1 MDWNRF
7 CKELLGLKE
16 KLKCPICLD
25 IVGECAQ
32 LECSHRLCSNCFS
45 NLRSSNQKVCP
56 LCKAVITRRFVPY
69 KDVFADKIANFVSI
83 ACRDIEGKEGFSIE
97 QIVHQNKESEKIQKT
112 NLPSTSKQKNND
124 KCLNVILKKENI
136 NKSKCNS
143 EGRKNKQNQSNKN
156 HKIELLSKNVDKE
169 IKNKPDEE
177 KSKKS
182 LLQVQKEQASQVSLS
197 KEDAFDRLLKRSQE
211 FLVNKKG
218 SKHKYTGKKKH
229 KDEEYQILDFHDDS
243 NKNDVLH
250 WLNDNRNK
258 FDRLTQTQ
266 VSMERIDYDTGD
278 IPNIDLTSV
287 SQINRKRQ
295 IKVPVRPVRRG
306 RARSLSLEVKLKREK
321 SRLSDGS
328 ILGVE
333 NYTIE
338 DNTEEYV
345 IKKAEENVIMHI
357 MEDEYLNKMEKDFIK
372 KSAPPKEQQT
382 TQSSTTGWERIE
394 KITKTLRKK
403 EKVPKKL
410 NVSVQQTQTT
420 RGRKMLDKV
429 LSERDIKKQS
439 NPMKDDV
446 NNPNCSTDESDDVI
460 RKTTRQ
466 RSTRS
471 RKSANTR
478 KSGGTENQSLDKGSI
493 RATEADNEKDKDL
506 HRIEIKAVI
515 HKSAD
520 TNQIDNMKVKEIT
533 ENSKESIDPK
543 QKSPKKLYDLKD
555 FEQYAQTNIKRVP
568 DSLNETTSSHNSD
581 KENMLNAANAP
592 KQIVILDNVLIK
604 QPQEDNPYLLPTQKI
619 NISDHNE
626 TCMDIDHDINLD
638 KEARNDSVE
647 QNESFHEFN
656 DFSEGMNKLLKNLE
670 MYSENLNKN
679 KHITKRQIENIQKY
693 LEKLNIIHKNMEKN
707 VPVIPER
714 TDRNVQT
721 EKNVVECAIQTVDEK
736 QTPSNTLCKN
746 CNKKTISK
754 LNSSSS
760 SSKTRSSSRIN
771 SGKSTKVTPIDD
783 FAGTLVLNFETQD
796 IEKQFVDKIE
806 DMASSTKIKDIDVVT
821 EAENQTEVTSNQ
833 GDTVA
838 DQSKTKN
845 ISISEQLE
853 KEDNTVL
860 VCTMKSEGPDSKGH
874 VSLKRKLSDSDSEI
888 VAVPKKRCNRF
899 IRDDLSVEF
908 GNSENPNNYT
918 NNKKSSFPG
927 EISSP
932 ETNEDDDEYL
942 NKLLKKY
949 ETGVAESDS
958 SPPSDKENV
967 NRELEEMNMDFEN
980 LIARLNRNVETLP
993 KTKEG
998 TESQRSK
1005 TVLDN
1010 DNLLLNHQ
1018 SLPKLDSDVQYK
1030 ESENSDIIPETETME
1045 PLPKKTKRR
1054 LNDVFIKENSEEK
1067 PLHKENT
1074 IVSKTSKETFCH
1086 ELEDSFDGVDFANIN
1101 IEEAVNDVNNTK
1113 NCKENEEDLFSDD
1126 DIVET
1131 TPQKEVEV
1139 TEKRSQ
1145 LFNMTSNRSI
1155 FPVLDEVDKE
1165 IIDNFDVNFVTLSP
1179 PPGFEDEKDATNP
1192 EDVTMINTE
1201 APQMPVE
1208 ENREPRTP
1216 DILSEERAI
1225 KNTTPPN
1232 NRTGFGSLD
1241 VSIKKLSH
1249 STPLTQNNMSRHT
1262 LGISPIVQEKSL
1274 FEKAYS
1280 SNTLTSSAIRDT
1292 PKKKNL
1298 LTSLPNQKSIL
1309 NYVRSSQEPSM
1320 NVAPKQKPCLACT
1333 RLNKIQTQSISLLT
1347 NKKLATYSAKFN
1359 DSVTHM
1365 IVTLDES
1372 KRIKD
1377 YTMKFVSAV
1386 ASGIW
1391 VLGFEWVQECLKTN
1405 SIVPEEAYEA
1415 LDDSGGTGPKTARLS
1430 RIKTPLFKGFKFYCV
1445 NPLYSTS
1452 VEEIE
1457 DVITKLGGITVKNL
1471 ENLQENDGRIGL
1483 IITEGRSTQDFEI
1496 YERWLEKYK
1505 IVTVDIEWLSRSVGR
1520 YKVISVRPYI
1530 WCSDDLLDDI
1540 GYPSYLTEQTNSFL
1554 SLQD

>member
-1 MDWNRF
+1 MDLNRF

-45 NLRSSNQKVCP
+45 NLRTSNQRVCP
-56 LCKAVITRRFVPY
+56 LCKALITRRFVPY

-83 ACRDIEGKEGFSIE
+83 VCRDIERKEGSSIE

-112 NLPSTSKQKNND
+112 KKNNLPSTSKESNSDNS
-124 KCLNVILKKENI
+124 VIPKKENI
-136 NKSKCNS
+136 NKSKHNS
-143 EGRKNKQNQSNKN
+143 EGRNDKKNKSNKN
-156 HKIELLSKNVDKE
+156 NKIELVSKNVVKE

-177 KSKKS
+177 QSKKS
-182 LLQVQKEQASQVSLS
+182 SLQVQKEHVSQVSLS

-243 NKNDVLH
+243 NRNEVLH

-266 VSMERIDYDTGD
+266 VCMERMDYDTGD

-287 SQINRKRQ
+287 SQVNRKRQ
-295 IKVPVRPVRRG
+295 IKAPVRPVRRG

-328 ILGVE
+328 LLGVE

-357 MEDEYLNKMEKDFIK
+357 IEDEYLNKMEKDFIK

-439 NPMKDDV
+439 SPVKEDL
-446 NNPNCSTDESDDVI
+446 NNPTCSTDESDDVV
-460 RKTTRQ
+460 RKTTR

-471 RKSANTR
+471 NTR

-493 RATEADNEKDKDL
+493 RATETDNEKDKDP
-506 HRIEIKAVI
+506 HHIEIKAII

-520 TNQIDNMKVKEIT
+520 TNQSDNMKVKEIT
-533 ENSKESIDPK
+533 ENSKEIIDPK
-543 QKSPKKLYDLKD
+543 QKSPKKLYDLKE

-568 DSLNETTSSHNSD
+568 DSLNDTTSSHNSD

-604 QPQEDNPYLLPTQKI
+604 QPQEDPYLLPTQKI
-619 NISDHNE
+619 NISDHNV

-638 KEARNDSVE
+638 KEARNNSVE

-670 MYSENLNKN
+670 TYSENLNKN

-693 LEKLNIIHKNMEKN
+693 LEKLNIIHKNMEN
-707 VPVIPER
+707 NIPVIPER
-714 TDRNVQT
+714 TDQKVQT
-721 EKNVVECAIQTVDEK
+721 EKNVVECAMQTTDEN
-736 QTPSNTLCKN
+736 QTPLNTLCKN
-746 CNKKTISK
+746 CNKKIISK

-806 DMASSTKIKDIDVVT
+806 DMASSTKIKDIDVVM

-833 GDTVA
+833 GDKVA
-838 DQSKTKN
+838 DQSKIKN

-853 KEDNTVL
+853 KEDDNVL
-860 VCTMKSEGPDSKGH
+860 VCTMKSEGPDNKGH

-918 NNKKSSFPG
+918 NNKKSSFSG
-927 EISSP
+927 GLSP
-932 ETNEDDDEYL
+932 ETNEEDDDEYL
-942 NKLLKKY
+942 NKILKKY
-949 ETGVAESDS
+949 ETGVEECNS
-958 SPPSDKENV
+958 SPPSNKEIV
-967 NRELEEMNMDFEN
+967 NMELEDDFEN
-980 LIARLNRNVETLP
+980 LLARLNKNVETLP
-993 KTKEG
+993 KLKER
-998 TESQRSK
+998 TESQHSK

-1030 ESENSDIIPETETME
+1030 ESENSDIIAETETME

-1067 PLHKENT
+1067 FLHKENT

-1145 LFNMTSNRSI
+1145 LFNMTSNRSL
-1155 FPVLDEVDKE
+1155 FPALDEVDKE

-1201 APQMPVE
+1201 ALQMPLE

-1216 DILSEERAI
+1216 DILSEERTI
-1225 KNTTPPN
+1225 KSTTPTKDPS
-1232 NRTGFGSLD
+1232 GFGLLD

-1249 STPLTQNNMSRHT
+1249 STPLTQNNISRHT

-1309 NYVRSSQEPSM
+1309 NYVRPSQEPTT

-1430 RIKTPLFKGFKFYCV
+1430 RLKTPLFKGFKFYCV

-1471 ENLQENDGRIGL
+1471 ENLKENDERIGL

-1540 GYPSYLTEQTNSFL
+1540 GYPSYLTENSNSFL
-1554 SLQD
+1554 SLQE